1 MLYDTL
7 SAVQLALSSACD
19 IFDASVTTCRRRELD
34 RSLIATVDTVYFY
47 RRPFRTEYGS
57 GIVSDDAKRD
67 VSYELKYNSY
77 NDSYLFSAF
86 FANPADAEAAQLQ
99 ACKEYHGLFGQH
111 MRWRV
116 SEGHFLSGN
125 FMCCIVD
132 SCNLH
137 VLCMVFCAA
146 YPLLAAARE

>member
-1 MLYDTL
+1 MDG
-7 SAVQLALSSACD
+7 
-19 IFDASVTTCRRRELD
+19 
-34 RSLIATVDTVYFY
+34 SLIGMVDTVYFY

-67 VSYELKYNSY
+67 VSYELTYNSY
-77 NDSYLFSAF
+77 NDSYHFSAF
-86 FANPADAEAAQLQ
+86 FAHPADAKAAQLQ
-99 ACKEYHGLFGQH
+99 ACEEYHGLFGQH
-111 MRWRV
+111 MRWLV
-116 SEGHFLSGN
+116 SEGRFLSGN

-146 YPLLAAARE
+146 YPFLAAARK